1 MNKPAAK
8 EPSMDEILSSIRQI
22 IADEDQ
28 ETAAAKPETTADEAL
43 AAVEAEE
50 EEPLALSPDQMVE
63 DTEEEAEPVEVPE
76 AADLSEAFD
85 IPEIADADASEEID
99 FSPAPPTEPLEPEA
113 PEPFEIPEDAT
124 MAAEEPA
131 QEVPA
136 EPEEEA
142 EPGIVLADDIAFDED
157 TVAEVSEPAM
167 QAAAPMPDPT
177 LSADMAEKLL
187 EPTTSAATKHAF
199 SRLNQLSMGA
209 GDMTIENMVREMLK
223 PMLKEWLDENLPSVV
238 EKLVEREIE
247 RISRG
252 S

>member
-43 AAVEAEE
+43 AAVGAE
-50 EEPLALSPDQMVE
+50 EEPLALSADQMVE
-63 DTEEEAEPVEVPE
+63 EPDEAPETPEVPETPEAAISEDMPEVPE
-76 AADLSEAFD
+76 AVAAE
-85 IPEIADADASEEID
+85 
-99 FSPAPPTEPLEPEA
+99 EPEA
-113 PEPFEIPEDAT
+113 SEPFEIPDDVP
-124 MAAEEPA
+124 MAVEEP
-131 QEVPA
+131 
-136 EPEEEA
+136 EPEPEGEA
-142 EPGIVLADDIAFDED
+142 EAEAELVLADDIAFDED
-157 TVAEVSEPAM
+157 TVAETVEPVAR
-167 QAAAPMPDPT
+167 AAAPMPDPD
-177 LSADMAEKLL
+177 LSTDMAEKLL